1 MSLPDNLDRSR
12 MADVADTADGM
23 ERATLSRSASIG
35 HFPPR
40 TQSALYEI
48 ESVNRAHVVESGRS
62 TEYSR
67 ADSNVTAWCRD
78 DIRASPLQFYQIK
91 PQARCMSCGSTVC
104 KIFAVV
110 LGLIYLKLQCWPD
123 NNVQN
128 SWLTD
133 PKTLE

>member
-78 DIRASPLQFYQIK
+78 DIRASPLH
-91 PQARCMSCGSTVC
+91 
-104 KIFAVV
+104 
-110 LGLIYLKLQCWPD
+110 LGKL
-123 NNVQN
+123 NVKVK
-128 SWLTD
+128 
-133 PKTLE
+133 KTTRSY

>member
-40 TQSALYEI
+40 TQSALQEI

-67 ADSNVTAWCRD
+67 TDSNVVMENFRKLF
-78 DIRASPLQFYQIK
+78 RAESFRKL
-91 PQARCMSCGSTVC
+91 STSLSGNFPKNFLEIFRVYNVVC
-104 KIFAVV
+104 
-110 LGLIYLKLQCWPD
+110 
-123 NNVQN
+123 
-128 SWLTD
+128 
-133 PKTLE
+133 